1 MTTENATEAT
11 GAAGQN
17 AVRPDAVDISDF
29 VHGATGAHIRRLTM
43 PDGKHWFP
51 AVDVCKHLGYTN
63 PRKTLL
69 DHVPETHRD
78 ILENLTGGY
87 GLSVPAGREW
97 RRDMNLIDLRGLL
110 HLVNGCTKPSCRPFK
125 EWVVDVVV
133 TVQRE
138 GSYSLAGPR
147 TVSPDPEPEPVL
159 PTPTVVHTLPD
170 RVAEAI
176 VRLEER
182 NIRVDE
188 QFAAAQRETLRAQ
201 QATARALER
210 IADRLDTLFATDGA
224 PAPTPAP
231 TSAPA
236 PVSVRPAVPR
246 QQRPRPVRPTT
257 EAVLDDWR
265 SRMSV
270 TEDVWA
276 VAVSIAPVLAADG
289 ELAQPLESI
298 ADRTGLTVHRVNEC
312 LRFMRKHAC
321 LRPHGVTPDGAPIY
335 LLNRP

>member
-11 GAAGQN
+11 GAAGRN
-17 AVRPDAVDISDF
+17 VVRPDAIDISDF
-29 VHGATGAHIRRLTM
+29 VHGATGARIRRLTM
-43 PDGKHWFP
+43 PDGEHWFP
-51 AVDVCKHLGYTN
+51 AVDVCKHLGYTT
-63 PRKTLL
+63 PHRALQ
-69 DHVPETHRD
+69 DHVPERNREF
-78 ILENLTGGY
+78 LETVTGAH

-147 TVSPDPEPEPVL
+147 TVSPEPAAPA
-159 PTPTVVHTLPD
+159 PTVVHALPD

-176 VRLEER
+176 ARLEER
-182 NIRVDE
+182 NIRLDE

-210 IADRLDTLFATDGA
+210 IADRLDTLFATGDV
-224 PAPTPAP
+224 PAPPLNHPHAAAVPPQPAP
-231 TSAPA
+231 QP
-236 PVSVRPAVPR
+236 
-246 QQRPRPVRPTT
+246 RPRPVRPTA

-276 VAVSIAPVLAADG
+276 VAVSIAPVLAAEG

-321 LRPHGVTPDGAPIY
+321 LRPHGVTHDGSPIY

>member
-11 GAAGQN
+11 GAAGRN
-17 AVRPDAVDISDF
+17 AVRPDAIDISDF
-29 VHGATGAHIRRLTM
+29 VHGATGARIRRLTM
-43 PDGKHWFP
+43 PDGEHWFP

-63 PRKTLL
+63 PQKTLL

-78 ILENLTGGY
+78 CLETVTGGY
-87 GLSVPAGREW
+87 GLSIPAGREW
-97 RRDMNLIDLRGLL
+97 RRDLNLIDLRGLL
-110 HLVNGCTKPSCRPFK
+110 HLVNGCTKPSCQPFK
-125 EWVVDVVV
+125 EWVVDIVV

-138 GSYSLAGPR
+138 GSYSLAGSR
-147 TVSPDPEPEPVL
+147 TVSPEPEPEAVP
-159 PTPTVVHTLPD
+159 PTPTVVHPLPG

-176 VRLEER
+176 ARLEER
-182 NIRVDE
+182 NIRLDE

-210 IADRLDTLFATDGA
+210 IADRLDTLFATGDVSA
-224 PAPTPAP
+224 PPLNHPHAAAVPPQPAPQP
-231 TSAPA
+231 
-236 PVSVRPAVPR
+236 
-246 QQRPRPVRPTT
+246 RPRPVRPTA

-276 VAVSIAPVLAADG
+276 VAVSIAPVLAAEG

-298 ADRTGLTVHRVNEC
+298 ADRTGLTVHRVDEC

-321 LRPHGVTPDGAPIY
+321 LHPHGVTHDGSPIY
-335 LLNRP
+335 LLNRR